1 MEEKILNYLKEGF
14 TQKEIAEKFANDGIT
29 PNSLSYIEKEL
40 KKIRQKYN
48 AKTNFQLGFLLG
60 KKTP

>member
-14 TQKEIAEKFANDGIT
+14 TQKEIAEMLANDGIT

-40 KKIRQKYN
+40 KKIRKKHN

>member
-14 TQKEIAEKFANDGIT
+14 TQKEIAEMLTNDGIT
-29 PNSLSYIEKEL
+29 PNSLSHIEKEL

-48 AKTNFQLGFLLG
+48 AKTNF
-60 KKTP
+60 